1 MKTEVAPPNGD
12 VAGVVRRNA
21 ITGTNKEDNYMMKK
35 LNITW
40 DGVFDSTGYLFSFA
54 KALCC
59 AVRNSPFPEL
69 AEDIVA
75 SSGFAFRMWVSP
87 DLCPSAT
94 SIWQFDLQ
102 KSCVERGDIY
112 CNYIER
118 LWGQEDVEEERR
130 LQAIDLIRQSIDKGI
145 PAVSWDIG
153 VCEWGLIIGYD
164 DEAEKFAVLPITGQ
178 ESEMEY
184 IRLGKREIPILN
196 VLIITGKAEKPREEI
211 LNDTLKTAKNHLL
224 GNEWC
229 ENASGLEA
237 YPALI
242 RHLESEDT
250 ELANSWNMEY
260 FLGTYAPLKWYAWK
274 FFERHGMQE
283 LAALYQSV
291 YENWQKAFEMKKT
304 LDLSVQESRE
314 VIAELLKQAEEWE
327 RQATHRM

>member
-1 MKTEVAPPNGD
+1 
-12 VAGVVRRNA
+12 
-21 ITGTNKEDNYMMKK
+21 MMKK
-35 LNITW
+35 LNIIW

-54 KALCC
+54 KALSC
-59 AVRNSPFPEL
+59 AVKNSPFSEL

-102 KSCVERGDIY
+102 KSCVENGGIC

-118 LWGQEDVEEERR
+118 LWGQEDEEEKRR
-130 LQAIDLIRQSIDKGI
+130 LEAIDLIRQSIDSGI
-145 PAVSWDIG
+145 AAVSWDIG

-164 DEAEKFAVLPITGQ
+164 DETERFAVLPITGQ
-178 ESEMEY
+178 EDEMDY
-184 IRLGKREIPILN
+184 ARLGKRELPILN
-196 VLIITGKAEKPREEI
+196 VLTFTGKAEKTRKEI
-211 LNDTLKTAKNHLL
+211 LNDTLKIAKNHLL

-229 ENASGLEA
+229 DNASGLEA

-250 ELANSWNMEY
+250 ALACPELANSWNMEY

-274 FFERHGMQE
+274 FFEKYELQE
-283 LAALYQSV
+283 LATLYKSV
-291 YENWQKAFEMKKT
+291 YENWQKAFEMKKS
-304 LDLSVQESRE
+304 LDLSVKENRRA
-314 VIAELLKQAEEWE
+314 IAELLKQAETWE
-327 RQATHRM
+327 RQAVQRM

>member
-1 MKTEVAPPNGD
+1 
-12 VAGVVRRNA
+12 
-21 ITGTNKEDNYMMKK
+21 MMKK

-59 AVRNSPFPEL
+59 AVKNSPFSEL

-94 SIWQFDLQ
+94 SIWQFELQ
-102 KSCVERGDIY
+102 KSGVESGGIC

-118 LWGQEDVEEERR
+118 LWGQEDVEEKRR
-130 LQAIDLIRQSIDKGI
+130 LEAIDLIRQSIDSGI

-164 DEAEKFAVLPITGQ
+164 DETERFAVLPITGQ
-178 ESEMEY
+178 EGEMDY
-184 IRLGKREIPILN
+184 AQLGKREIPILN
-196 VLIITGKAEKPREEI
+196 VLTFMGKAEKTQEEI
-211 LNDTLKTAKNHLL
+211 LKDTLKIAKNHLL

-229 ENASGLEA
+229 ENASGLNA

-242 RHLESEDT
+242 KHLASDNAQMACSEPASMDPANM
-250 ELANSWNMEY
+250 ELAGSWNLEY

-274 FFERHGMQE
+274 FFEGRGAQE

-291 YENWQKAFEMKKT
+291 YENWQKAFDMKKS
-304 LDLSVQESRE
+304 LDLSVQENRE
-314 VIAELLKQAEEWE
+314 AVAELLKQAEAWE
-327 RQATHRM
+327 RQAASRM